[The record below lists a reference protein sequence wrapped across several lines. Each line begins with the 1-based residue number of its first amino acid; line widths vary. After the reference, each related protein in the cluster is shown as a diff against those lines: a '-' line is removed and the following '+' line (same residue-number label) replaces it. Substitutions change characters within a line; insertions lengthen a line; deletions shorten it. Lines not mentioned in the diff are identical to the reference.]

1 MKGRSLKMSG
11 STSMTS
17 SRKPVSEPQK
27 VGARLR
33 KLRKQ
38 NGLTQIELARQIG
51 IQQSD
56 LSRMEKGEY
65 RVSLDNLFKILSVF
79 GLGVAEFFAAEE
91 APAPPPHTA
100 TAEPLTHEDMQALQQ
115 LRALSP
121 EARQEVRDFI
131 DFKLRREQRERAFA
145 ASPAIEHS

>member
-1 MKGRSLKMSG
+1 MCGTTASRGR
-11 STSMTS
+11 T
-17 SRKPVSEPQK
+17 SEPQK

-33 KLRKQ
+33 RLRKQ
-38 NGLTQIELARQIG
+38 HGLTQIELARQIG

-79 GLGVAEFFAAEE
+79 GLSVATFFAAEE
-91 APAPPPHTA
+91 TPSVVASPEPTR
-100 TAEPLTHEDMQALQQ
+100 EPLTQHDMQLLQQ

-121 EARQEVRDFI
+121 EARREVHDFI
-131 DFKLRREQRERAFA
+131 DFKLRREHRERVEATPPA
-145 ASPAIEHS
+145 AEEG